1 MTLHSMSDI
10 IDKYLQYIK
19 LELNLSRHTQV
30 AYSND
35 LRQWQ
40 AFLTEGGTELDVA
53 SVTTSDI
60 RAWMLHLSNEGDGAR
75 TLRRKLQAVRA
86 LYKWL
91 MIDGQVTQNPAA
103 EVEMAHIPKR
113 LPQMVR
119 ESSVDAAIDEAID
132 ETSFDEVRNRL
143 IVMMLYETGMRR
155 DELIGLL
162 DHNVDTAK
170 GELRVH
176 GKRDKDRIIPFGT
189 ELAQCIDSY
198 RALRERTAACGD
210 RFFIRSNGEPL
221 YPMLVYRVVRRRL
234 GEAGVTS
241 KRSPHVLRH
250 TFATAMLNNGAS
262 LGSVKEL
269 LGHES
274 LATTQIYTHVTFS
287 ELKKIINSPTPG
299 HLKKEANMEIKVKA
313 IHFDATEKLEQFINK
328 KVEKLVKHHEEITNA
343 EVTLKVVKP
352 ETAMNKEASIKLFI
366 PRSEDLLPA
375 KLPTPLRRPSTWQ

>member
-1 MTLHSMSDI
+1 MQKKKKIAINLFLLRFLSNLEALLKNLTSKLKFQARHSMSEV

-30 AYSND
+30 AYGND
-35 LRQWQ
+35 LRQWEE
-40 AFLTEGGTELDVA
+40 FLTQGGTELDVT

-60 RAWMLHLSNEGDGAR
+60 RAWMLHLSNEGDGSR

-91 MIDGQVTQNPAA
+91 MINGEVTQNPAA

-119 ESSVDAAIDEAID
+119 ESSVDSVIDNDIDEND
-132 ETSFDEVRNRL
+132 FDEVRNRL

-170 GELRVH
+170 GELKVH

-198 RALRERTAACGD
+198 REFRDKVTTCGD
-210 RFFIRSNGEPL
+210 RFFVRSNGEPL
-221 YPMLVYRVVRRRL
+221 YPMLVYRVVKRQL

-262 LGSVKEL
+262 LNSVKEL

-287 ELKKIINSPTPG
+287 ELKKNYKLAHPRA
-299 HLKKEANMEIKVKA
+299 LKKGG
-313 IHFDATEKLEQFINK
+313 
-328 KVEKLVKHHEEITNA
+328 
-343 EVTLKVVKP
+343 
-352 ETAMNKEASIKLFI
+352 
-366 PRSEDLLPA
+366 
-375 KLPTPLRRPSTWQ
+375 